1 MEGDSIHTFENG
13 GTEKGFFC
21 MNLVRLLL
29 EEKEE
34 NWMESEQFQELWR
47 IRFDEAKAGACH
59 YRNHCH
65 IYLRGLKQ
73 GVQLSLF

>member
-1 MEGDSIHTFENG
+1 MQGDSIHTFENG

-21 MNLVRLLL
+21 MNLVKLLL
-29 EEKEE
+29 EEREAGQ
-34 NWMESEQFQELWR
+34 MGQEQFQALWKK
-47 IRFDEAKAGACH
+47 RFDEAKAGSCH
-59 YRNHCH
+59 YRNHCY